1 MANIDLH
8 AAGIDFVYVLLD
20 HYHQFGLNENDL
32 AVILMSDH
40 LLRKGEHLITSDLL
54 SIKMSIP
61 APDIDKIL
69 SKLVKNGFLAYE
81 TGEEGMI
88 TSLSPLKEKLYQ
100 AFERTLAKDR
110 SSLHS
115 EERASA
121 LSRLYDYFEK
131 WLNRDLSPVE
141 NELIGTWLDAGYG
154 EEDIRH
160 ALEEALNSRKRSL
173 KAVDKVLRTARA
185 REDIAKEGYT
195 GISPEW
201 SEDIERTIEIAKTRW
216 IDEDEEDEGD

>member
-1 MANIDLH
+1 M
-8 AAGIDFVYVLLD
+8 
-20 HYHQFGLNENDL
+20 
-32 AVILMSDH
+32 
-40 LLRKGEHLITSDLL
+40 
-54 SIKMSIP
+54 
-61 APDIDKIL
+61 
-69 SKLVKNGFLAYE
+69 
-81 TGEEGMI
+81 
-88 TSLSPLKEKLYQ
+88 
-100 AFERTLAKDR
+100 
-110 SSLHS
+110 
-115 EERASA
+115 
-121 LSRLYDYFEK
+121 
-131 WLNRDLSPVE
+131 
-141 NELIGTWLDAGYG
+141 IGTWLDAGYG